1 VSKRILQGKQYTRV
15 EMEKTGSFCVISKKF
30 ALGLLRFFWT
40 KARDAQANIKLYFS
54 QN

>member
-15 EMEKTGSFCVISKKF
+15 EMEKTGSFCVFLKNLLED
-30 ALGLLRFFWT
+30 ALRFFRK
-40 KARDAQANIKLYFS
+40 KARDAQKNIKLYFS